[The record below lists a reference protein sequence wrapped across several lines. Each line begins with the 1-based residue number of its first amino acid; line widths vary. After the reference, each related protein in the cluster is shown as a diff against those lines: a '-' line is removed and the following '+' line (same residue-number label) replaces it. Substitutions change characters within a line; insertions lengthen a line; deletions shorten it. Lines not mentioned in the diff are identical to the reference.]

1 MPRSFL
7 DQARQVDQAT
17 PESRSREVDFLRAA
31 AITVVVL
38 GHWTIIAVSA
48 SGGIDPHGLLDQARW
63 THPLTWVFQVMPIFF
78 LVGGYSNA
86 LSWRSARRKNTGYAA
101 WLRSRLRRL
110 GLPLIP
116 LLLVWLATCVIAL
129 TAGAEPAAVQLASQ
143 MALVPTWFLAAYL
156 LVVIVAPPCLMLWE
170 KWGWWSIIVGIGLA
184 GVVDLISI
192 ATGNTLLGYPNYLLV
207 WASFHQFG
215 YAWLDGRLTSLK
227 RCLALFV
234 IGAAGLGLLV
244 GFGPYPVSM
253 ITAGTDTISNSS
265 PTRVTMAFLGMAQA
279 GIVLMLQRPLARLL
293 RSPGLWLL
301 TVMVN
306 QRIMTWFLW
315 HLTALTALANVLLAL
330 HADAL
335 LPTPLTGIWWLTRPV
350 WALVLLAITGVLV
363 LIFGRFEA
371 PAPDDRPA
379 PPVWMPIAAAVAI
392 CAGLAIMADAGMV
405 NAHGVTWIWPL
416 LPLVGM
422 LAFGV
427 VRFPRGRSDK
437 SSLRRG

>member
-7 DQARQVDQAT
+7 AQARKVDEAT
-17 PESRSREVDFLRAA
+17 PDSRSREVDFLRAA

-48 SGGIDPHGLLDQARW
+48 TGGIEPHGLLDQAKW

-86 LSWRSARRKNTGYAA
+86 LSWRSARRRQTGYAE
-101 WLRSRLRRL
+101 WLRARLRRL

-129 TAGAEPAAVQLASQ
+129 AAGAEPASVQLASQ

-156 LVVIVAPPCLMLWE
+156 LVVIVAPPCLILWE
-170 KWGWWSIIVGIGLA
+170 RWGWWSIIAGIGLA
-184 GVVDLISI
+184 GIIDLISI
-192 ATGNTLLGYPNYLLV
+192 VTESRLAGYPNYLLV

-215 YAWLDGRLTSLK
+215 YAWLDGRLSSIR
-227 RCLALFV
+227 RCLLLFV

-253 ITAGTDTISNSS
+253 ITAGTDTISNSA

-279 GIVLMLQRPLARLL
+279 GIVLMLQRPLAKLL
-293 RSPGLWLL
+293 RSPGLWFL
-301 TVMVN
+301 TVLVN

-315 HLTALTALANVLLAL
+315 HLTALTALANVLIGLD
-330 HADAL
+330 ADAL
-335 LPTPLTGIWWLTRPV
+335 LPTPLTGIWWLTRPL
-350 WALVLLAITGVLV
+350 WALGLLAITGVLV
-363 LIFGRFEA
+363 AIFGRFET
-371 PAPDDRPA
+371 PSPDDRPA
-379 PPVWMPIAAAVAI
+379 PPVWMPIAASVAI
-392 CAGLAIMADAGMV
+392 CAGLAILADIGMV
-405 NAHGVTWIWPL
+405 DGHGVTWIWPL
-416 LPLVGM
+416 LPLIGM
-422 LAFGV
+422 VAFGV
-427 VRFPRGRSDK
+427 VRLPGRRSAK
-437 SSLRRG
+437 T

>member
-7 DQARQVDQAT
+7 AQARKVDEAT
-17 PESRSREVDFLRAA
+17 PDSRSREVDFLRAA

-48 SGGIDPHGLLDQARW
+48 TGGIEPHGLLDQARW

-86 LSWRSARRKNTGYAA
+86 LSWRSARRRQTGYAE
-101 WLRSRLRRL
+101 WLRARLRRL

-129 TAGAEPAAVQLASQ
+129 TAGAEPASVQLASQ

-156 LVVIVAPPCLMLWE
+156 LVVIVAPPCLILWE
-170 KWGWWSIIVGIGLA
+170 KWGWWSIIAGIGLA
-184 GVVDLISI
+184 GIIDLISI
-192 ATGNTLLGYPNYLLV
+192 ATESTLVGYPNYLLV

-215 YAWLDGRLTSLK
+215 YAWLDGRLSSIR
-227 RCLALFV
+227 RCLLLFV
-234 IGAAGLGLLV
+234 IGAVGLGLLV

-253 ITAGTDTISNSS
+253 ITAGTDTISNSA

-279 GIVLMLQRPLARLL
+279 GIVLMLQRPLAKLL
-293 RSPGLWLL
+293 RSPGLWFL
-301 TVMVN
+301 TVLVN

-315 HLTALTALANVLLAL
+315 HLTALTALANVLIGL
-330 HADAL
+330 HADAV
-335 LPTPLTGIWWLTRPV
+335 LPEPLTGIWWLTRPL

-363 LIFGRFEA
+363 AIFGRFET

-379 PPVWMPIAAAVAI
+379 PPMWMPIVASAAI
-392 CAGLAIMADAGMV
+392 CAGLAIMADTGMV
-405 NAHGVTWIWPL
+405 DGHGVTWIWPL
-416 LPLVGM
+416 LPLIGM
-422 LAFGV
+422 VAFGV
-427 VRFPRGRSDK
+427 VRLPGRRTAK
-437 SSLRRG
+437 S